1 MNELQER
8 AETYAAEKMNEL
20 MAKAIA
26 QAYIDGYQNGYN
38 DRAGEIL
45 KQDCIEANI
54 DVNDLGLPS
63 GTMWAPNYL
72 NNEKDRT
79 DYFPYIK
86 AAKLGLPTKE
96 QVDELIAKCRW
107 QGSYSSSGL
116 TLYNAVCIGASGERI
131 LFETDGY
138 MKDEKRV
145 DASSGR
151 AYAYFWIKDD
161 EDGDEKNAV
170 KIYDVISAPLTIL
183 ILTKFPTFRLSA
195 DTSR

>member
-1 MNELQER
+1 MNDLQKR

-72 NNEKDRT
+72 KNEEDST
-79 DYFPYIK
+79 DYLSYIE

-96 QVDELIAKCRW
+96 QVDELIVKCRW
-107 QGSYSSSGL
+107 QASYSSSGL
-116 TLYNAVCIGASGERI
+116 TVYKVVCIGASGERI
-131 LFETDGY
+131 LFETVGY
-138 MKDEKRV
+138 RKDEKWV
-145 DASSGR
+145 DASYGG

-161 EDGDEKNAV
+161 ENGDEKNAV
-170 KIYDVISAPLTIL
+170 KIYDVKDGKPHIEIVKVFSGYQLPVL
-183 ILTKFPTFRLSA
+183 IVR
-195 DTSR
+195 